1 MSCTAARKGY
11 GGGGHRG
18 DGAADRLGFG
28 LAWGLASTGR
38 EEDQR
43 VLEEE
48 RSAGKE
54 QRWGE
59 AGEIRGKARSQ
70 GRR

>member
-1 MSCTAARKGY
+1 M
-11 GGGGHRG
+11 
-18 DGAADRLGFG
+18 
-28 LAWGLASTGR
+28 AWGLASTGR